1 MTDVSMELHNQ
12 MGLDALEAEG
22 TGAFQM
28 EDVSFLRRV
37 LVSPFP
43 FFLDRFLTSSSLS
56 SLHSQPPIDQ
66 AEYIPQGDDAHIE
79 DKDLVASPPSSPNKE
94 STAPVISSPLTG
106 SHVRRKSTLP
116 LDPQVLR
123 DLQNHRSLE

>member
-43 FFLDRFLTSSSLS
+43 FFLPFSDLFLSLLFTLS
-56 SLHSQPPIDQ
+56 
-66 AEYIPQGDDAHIE
+66 
-79 DKDLVASPPSSPNKE
+79 AS
-94 STAPVISSPLTG
+94 
-106 SHVRRKSTLP
+106 H
-116 LDPQVLR
+116 
-123 DLQNHRSLE
+123 